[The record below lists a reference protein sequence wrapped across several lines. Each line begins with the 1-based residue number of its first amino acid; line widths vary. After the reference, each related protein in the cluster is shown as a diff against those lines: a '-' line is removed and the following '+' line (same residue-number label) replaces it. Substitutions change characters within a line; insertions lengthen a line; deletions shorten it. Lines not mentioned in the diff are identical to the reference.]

1 MTAVLPIIRAI
12 WGFLS
17 LSLKIPLWVMLIAV
31 LAHFWLQHSAVH
43 KATANLVKR
52 AELEAAQAKAE
63 GLQKIANEQQT
74 RADELKA
81 ANDAYAKQ
89 AAQDSIKIG
98 NLDDQINE
106 LLSKPVNDKC
116 VVDRSVFD
124 RLRNP

>member
-17 LSLKIPLWVMLIAV
+17 LSLKIPLWLMLIAV

-43 KATANLVKR
+43 KATANLVAR
-52 AELEAAQAKAE
+52 AELEAAKAKAE
-63 GLQKIANEQQT
+63 GLQKIADDAKA
-74 RADELKA
+74 RADTLKA

-89 AAQDSIKIG
+89 AAEDSIKIG

-106 LLSKPVNDKC
+106 LLSKPVNDQC
-116 VVDRSVFD
+116 IVDRSILD
-124 RLRNP
+124 RLRNL